1 MNTSPFKT
9 FEEFSTATGNIAA
22 FSLTPAVN
30 YILCLIGAALTIWFI
45 IAAFRT
51 KH

>member
-1 MNTSPFKT
+1 MNTSPFQT
-9 FEEFSTATGNIAA
+9 FEEFSNATGNIAA

-30 YILCLIGAALTIWFI
+30 YILCLLGALLTIWFI
-45 IAAFRT
+45 ISAFRT